1 MLGNNYPAPMLYIVD
16 NSTISQ
22 IFRAFYRSAFPSFWD
37 QFDNM
42 VKNGIITSV
51 RTVRLELDKMLVI
64 RRSPKLPHISQP
76 STAVFFEEPSARE
89 QALVRQMMNDPDLS
103 AASSRWRSKN
113 ERGTEDADPYLI
125 AKVRASIL
133 PATVVT
139 EESQELSRTAG
150 IYAVCHHFGSSCIN
164 LEQMMDRLAWQY

>member
-1 MLGNNYPAPMLYIVD
+1 MLGNDYPDPMLYIMD

-22 IFRAFYRSAFPSFWD
+22 IFQALYRSAFPSFWE
-37 QFDNM
+37 QFDNS
-42 VKNGIITSV
+42 VKDGIITSV
-51 RTVRLELDKMLVI
+51 RPVRLELENARHPAIAQAPIYLTTLN
-64 RRSPKLPHISQP
+64 RS
-76 STAVFFEEPSARE
+76 FFEEPSARE
-89 QALVRQMMNDPDLS
+89 QALVREMINDPDLS

-125 AKVRASIL
+125 AKARTSIL

-139 EESQELSRTAG
+139 EESQDLSRTAG
-150 IYAVCHHFGSSCIN
+150 IYAVCHRFGSSCIN